1 MKPERKPERAVKLQ
15 VIQPQSVLNRSGMGG
30 FTLNPYGGCVVGCAY
45 CLEGDTLI
53 AMTDGTTRPIKD
65 ILIGEAIL
73 GVKREN
79 HNGGAWSHRYTQ
91 ATVLNKIETLKEAF
105 EIVLENDNRVICSG
119 DHRWLTDRGW
129 KYTTGKM
136 HGEGRRPYLTI
147 NNFIQ
152 GIGQADQTPPATE
165 PYRKGYLAGMIRGDG
180 LLAKYDY
187 SGKYKRQSRKQA
199 QINDLQHQFRLA
211 LSDFEALKRTKGYL
225 SGFGVETKDFEF
237 CNPRGHKPMQAI
249 RNHSRTAFETITALI
264 ANGNSTE
271 WLRGWLAG
279 IFDAEGSFSQVVR
292 ISNTNEQ
299 ILRITLEA
307 FASLGMDT
315 VREDRIGAASSIR
328 LRGGLGE
335 ITRFFQLTAPAIN
348 RKCNLS
354 EIALRHA
361 TRIVEIRPLGRVLP
375 MFDIT
380 TSTENFIANGLVSH
394 NCYVPHMK
402 HKQLEERTWGTYVD
416 IKEGVPE
423 LLDKQLGRLR
433 QPARVFMSTATDPY
447 QPVEARYQI
456 TRRILEV
463 FARHPQHS
471 LFILTKQTLVE
482 RDTDLIAGL
491 PRAAVGM
498 SISVIDDRLAQ
509 IIEPWAA
516 PTSER
521 LATIRRLS
529 ARGIPTY
536 VLWAP
541 AFVPVPMTREF
552 VGEAFAALVESRTQA
567 LSLDSLNYRSRQPA
581 GLLRRLARE
590 RHAPATAAQTQLI
603 RQEAERRG
611 LARRLDL
618 AAPETVSAALQP
630 LLPFA

>member
-1 MKPERKPERAVKLQ
+1 MKPERKPERAVQLN

-30 FTLNPYGGCVVGCAY
+30 FTLNPYAGCVVGCAY
-45 CLEGDTLI
+45 CIEGDTLI
-53 AMTDGTTRPIKD
+53 TMADGTTRPIKD
-65 ILIGEAIL
+65 VLIGEAIV
-73 GVKREN
+73 GVRREDRN
-79 HNGGAWSHRYTQ
+79 AGAWSHRYTQ
-91 ATVLNKIETLKEAF
+91 ATIINKIETLKEAF

-136 HGEGRRPYLTI
+136 HGKGQRPYLTV
-147 NNFIQ
+147 NNFIR
-152 GIGQADQTPPATE
+152 GIGHAHKTPPETE
-165 PYRKGYLAGMIRGDG
+165 AYRKGYLAGMIRGDG

-187 SGKYKRQSRKQA
+187 SGKYQRRNRKQA
-199 QINDLQHQFRLA
+199 QISDVQHQFRLA
-211 LSDFEALKRTKGYL
+211 LSDFDALWRAKEYL
-225 SGFGVETKDFEF
+225 RGFGVETIDFEF
-237 CNPRGHKPMQAI
+237 RNRRGHKPMQAI

-264 ANGNSTE
+264 TDGDSPE

-292 ISNTNEQ
+292 ISNTDEQ

-307 FASLGMDT
+307 FAAFGLST
-315 VREDRIGAASSIR
+315 VREDRGEAASMIR

-335 ITRFFQLTAPAIN
+335 VTRFFQLTAPAIS
-348 RKCNLS
+348 RKCDAS
-354 EIALRHA
+354 ETAVRTA
-361 TRIVEIRPLGRVLP
+361 TRIVEIRPLGKILP

-402 HKQLEERTWGTYVD
+402 HKQLEARTWGTYVD
-416 IKEGVPE
+416 VKEGVPE

-433 QPARVFMSTATDPY
+433 QPSRVFMSTATDPY
-447 QPVEARYQI
+447 QPVEERYQI

-482 RDTDLIAGL
+482 RDTDLIARL

-536 VLWAP
+536 LLWAP

-552 VGEAFAALVESRTQA
+552 IGEAVATIAESNTQA

-590 RHAPATAAQTQLI
+590 RYAPATAAQVQLI
-603 RQEAERRG
+603 RQQAARRG

-618 AAPETVSAALQP
+618 VAPESEIAELQP
-630 LLPFA
+630 LLPFE